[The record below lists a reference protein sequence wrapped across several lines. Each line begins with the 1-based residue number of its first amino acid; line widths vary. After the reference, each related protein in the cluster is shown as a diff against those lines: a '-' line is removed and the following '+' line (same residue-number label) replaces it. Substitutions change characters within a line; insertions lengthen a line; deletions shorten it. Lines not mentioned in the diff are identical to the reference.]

1 MGDAFKQ
8 IRNKL
13 GNRSDIF
20 KFVFSGNVILIWRAA
35 CVIFSVHNYCF
46 TLLITRLATSET
58 YGYTGKG
65 GSECVTKI
73 FTKRGSGV
81 VNALVA
87 ANLAVTSYTQVQF
100 NDNEVTFLLS

>member
-20 KFVFSGNVILIWRAA
+20 KFVFSGNVIWRAA
-35 CVIFSVHNYCF
+35 CVILSVHNYCF

-87 ANLAVTSYTQVQF
+87 ANLAVTSYTQVEF